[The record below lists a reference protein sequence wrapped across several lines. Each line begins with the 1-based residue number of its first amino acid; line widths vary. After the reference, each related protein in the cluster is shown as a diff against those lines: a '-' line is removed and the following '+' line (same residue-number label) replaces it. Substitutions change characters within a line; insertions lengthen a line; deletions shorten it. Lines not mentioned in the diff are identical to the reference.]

1 MDERATYRT
10 LADLQLA
17 VQDLTR
23 RMNNA
28 HRPGS
33 IVEID
38 NKRAMVKVN
47 IAADHPTDWLPW
59 FSLSAGNPR
68 SWSPPKPGEH
78 VMVISPGGEL
88 GCGYVLRGLYSGRN
102 PAPSDSETLHLCKY
116 DDGLELSYDTASNSL
131 VISRP
136 EKLNVLVKATKV
148 EFETEKFEVKN
159 KAGVK
164 LVKTITDA
172 LKSIMKSKTA
182 TMMGPQPQQPAAQEL
197 PAMTKN
203 LDSFGS

>member
-1 MDERATYRT
+1 MDERATYRA
-10 LADLQLA
+10 LAELQLA

-38 NKRAMVKVN
+38 NQRAMVKVN

-59 FSLSAGNPR
+59 FSLGAGNPR
-68 SWSPPKPGEH
+68 SWSPPKLGEH

-102 PAPSDSETLHLCKY
+102 PAPSDSETLHLLEY
-116 DDGLELSYDTASNSL
+116 DDGLELSYDTASNTIT
-131 VISRP
+131 VSRP
-136 EKLNVLVKATKV
+136 SGLTLLIKGTRLDFEADKV
-148 EFETEKFEVKN
+148 AIKN
-159 KAGVK
+159 KAGHEILGCVSDICA
-164 LVKTITDA
+164 TIKESFTE
-172 LKSIMKSKTA
+172 
-182 TMMGPQPQQPAAQEL
+182 TMMGPRKLLPAATVVVPIKE
-197 PAMTKN
+197 KI
-203 LDSFGS
+203 DSFRG